1 MIMLT
6 HTGNSVLTA
15 LFSLIPDN
23 IAIKIEDKTKTSVVL
38 LYHKGSSAV
47 SSSKTDPP

>member
-23 IAIKIEDKTKTSVVL
+23 IAIKIEDKTKTSVLL

-47 SSSKTDPP
+47 SSSKTGPP